1 MTPEQYLMMCEQ
13 MGWEPREEEIPK
25 DMGSLPFDVQN
36 ALFIFNMLPDR
47 IEGMSGTW
55 LGKDFSPLEVIF
67 NIYDVENPKDVFE
80 YILLIQ
86 REYGD
91 FYSKQQ
97 KMRESTNKFKGR
109 R

>member
-1 MTPEQYLMMCEQ
+1 MTLDQYLMMCEQ
-13 MGWEPREEEIPK
+13 MGWEPREEELPK
-25 DMGSLPFDVQN
+25 DIGALPFDAQN

-67 NIYDVENPKDVFE
+67 SIYEVDNPKDVFE

-86 REYGD
+86 KEYGD

>member
-1 MTPEQYLMMCEQ
+1 MMCEQ
-13 MGWEPREEEIPK
+13 MGWEPNEDEMPK
-25 DMGSLPFDVQN
+25 DPGFLPFEAQTALVVFN
-36 ALFIFNMLPDR
+36 ALPDR